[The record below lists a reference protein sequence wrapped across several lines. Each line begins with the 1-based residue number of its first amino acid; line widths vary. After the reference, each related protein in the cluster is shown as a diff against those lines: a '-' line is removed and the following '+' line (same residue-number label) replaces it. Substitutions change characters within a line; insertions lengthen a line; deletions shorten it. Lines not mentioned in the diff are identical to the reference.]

1 MSDLSSIIDSL
12 SGLSPDEISAL
23 REAIDD
29 RLRSEPSSGELTP
42 EEWVKDFRQWAE
54 SHRPLPHP
62 ADDSRD
68 SIYEGRGE

>member
-1 MSDLSSIIDSL
+1 MTDLSSIIGSL
-12 SGLSPDEISAL
+12 SDLSRDEIFAL

-29 RLRSEPSSGELTP
+29 RLRTEPPNGELTP
-42 EEWVKDFRQWAE
+42 EEWVKDFRDWAE